1 MRPQSRTST
10 RSNKSLT
17 VFSQDSPL
25 VGVIADVSPVSPTPA
40 MVRPRLVPFTS
51 STRVP
56 VPSISP
62 STGPSAADMPVAD
75 SFFADGR
82 RITSHKAQIVKAP
95 VTGAGGVKKSGS
107 ADELRMGLHYVQAL
121 GGDNQGL
128 ITSPGV
134 KSNVRSSFSSLE
146 SSVVGKNKKSTGAPT
161 EKRVVVTPGQKFKFI
176 VRIPPISIAARA
188 QGTVSSTTPVTLP
201 REYNVKIISG
211 QPLSQLHVD
220 LNGIE
225 TRGSAEVTG
234 ESTKEDVGIITFGIY
249 AGQKDEICLAIVVI
263 EVAETR

>member
-1 MRPQSRTST
+1 MRPQSRAST

-25 VGVIADVSPVSPTPA
+25 VGVIADVSPVSPTPV

-62 STGPSAADMPVAD
+62 STGPNTAGMPVAD
-75 SFFADGR
+75 SFFADGK

-95 VTGAGGVKKSGS
+95 VTSAGGVKKSGS
-107 ADELRMGLHYVQAL
+107 TDELRMGLHYVQAL
-121 GGDNQGL
+121 GGDNQGP

-146 SSVVGKNKKSTGAPT
+146 SSNVGNKKSTGAPT

-188 QGTVSSTTPVTLP
+188 QGTVSSTTPVILP

-234 ESTKEDVGIITFGIY
+234 ESTKEDIGIITFGIY